1 MKATKQKITKAA
13 IVRFNQ
19 SGLINVRLQQIA
31 DEAGISVG
39 NLAYHFPNKRA
50 IVRQIDAELEQIIE
64 PILVDERTF
73 SHLIDFDNQL
83 SSYYALLNQYAF
95 YFLDLLEIERA
106 YPIIHIKR
114 KKYIQRMI
122 HQIVNWIKQHADR
135 GTFQPEIQVNQYDI
149 LAHTIWMIITFWMTQ
164 QKVRGLKLGN
174 EGAFK
179 EAVWN
184 QLLPIF
190 TATGFMEYEAI
201 ILPQLKLVNMPEFQ

>member
-1 MKATKQKITKAA
+1 MKSTKQKIIKGA
-13 IVRFNQ
+13 ITQFNQ
-19 SGLINVRLQQIA
+19 LGLANVRLQDIA
-31 DEAGISVG
+31 DEVGISVG
-39 NLAYHFPNKRA
+39 NLAYHFSNKHA
-50 IVRQIDAELEQIIE
+50 IVRQVDTELAHIIE
-64 PILVDERTF
+64 PILLDEHPF

-95 YFLDLLEIERA
+95 YFLDLLELERA
-106 YPIIHIKR
+106 YPVLHIKR

-122 HQIVNWIKQHADR
+122 QQIGNWIQQHTKR
-135 GTFQPEIQVNQYDI
+135 GTFQSELQDNQYDN

-164 QKVRGLKLGN
+164 QKVRGIKNGN

-190 TATGFMEYEAI
+190 TAIGLMEYEAI
-201 ILPQLKLVNMPEFQ
+201 ILPQLKLVNSPDF